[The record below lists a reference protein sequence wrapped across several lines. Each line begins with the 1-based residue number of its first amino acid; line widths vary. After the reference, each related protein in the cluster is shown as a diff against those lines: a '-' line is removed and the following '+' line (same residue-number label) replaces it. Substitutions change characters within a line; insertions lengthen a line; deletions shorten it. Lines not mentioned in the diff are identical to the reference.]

1 MYDSSTEG
9 ASRGDT
15 ETRFDRGVDKVTGDV
30 SSFSF
35 PAFVCAF
42 VWMGEFSVG
51 GAGVDCRVATGVVTT
66 EIGRGTDVGERGVR
80 MFALGVVGEGMSMEV
95 SVDAS
100 VFLLL
105 FSFVLLLP
113 TLRLMLIQVL
123 LLPVFLQSILPG
135 K

>member
-1 MYDSSTEG
+1 
-9 ASRGDT
+9 
-15 ETRFDRGVDKVTGDV
+15 
-30 SSFSF
+30 
-35 PAFVCAF
+35 
-42 VWMGEFSVG
+42 MGEFSVG
-51 GAGVDCRVATGVVTT
+51 SAGVDCRVATGVVTT
-66 EIGRGTDVGERGVR
+66 ETGRGTDAGERGVR

-123 LLPVFLQSILPG
+123 LLPVFLQTILAG